1 MRKHNTFH
9 FAGAAALSLT
19 VCGVDAQTRPADYPK
34 RPVRFIVAQTAG
46 GNADFV
52 ARIIAGELGKRLGQ
66 QFVVDNRP
74 GAGGIIAAETTVNAP
89 PDGYTLMLAATGFSV
104 NPALYKKLP
113 YDSLTDL
120 APITQISYGPQI
132 LVVSPSFKAQS
143 VKDLIALAKS
153 KPGALNYGISSVG
166 GATQLA
172 AELFSLNAGVKM
184 TAIPYKGAPAMIV
197 DLMAGRI
204 DLSFATM
211 PSSLQHVRAGKLRAL
226 AVTSLKRSAQV
237 PEVPTIAET
246 AIPGYEMVAWQGLF
260 APKATPR
267 ALIQFLNSEVRAITQ
282 QPDVRKQ
289 LSAEGGEPVANSPE
303 EFAKW
308 LRAEIA
314 KWTKVVQAAGIKPE

>member
-1 MRKHNTFH
+1 MIRNHNIL
-9 FAGAAALSLT
+9 AAAAALALSAWSAH
-19 VCGVDAQTRPADYPK
+19 AQTQGDYPR

-74 GAGGIIAAETTVNAP
+74 GAGGIIAAELTVNAP
-89 PDGYTLMLAATGFSV
+89 PDGHTLLLAATGFSV

-120 APITQISYGPQI
+120 VAITQISYGPQI
-132 LVVSPSFKAQS
+132 LVVSPSLKATS
-143 VKDLIALAKS
+143 VKDLIALAKA
-153 KPGALNYGISSVG
+153 KPGELNYGISSVG

-172 AELFSLNAGVKM
+172 AELFSLMGGVKM
-184 TAIPYKGAPAMIV
+184 TQIPYKGAPAMLV

-211 PSSLQHVRAGKLRAL
+211 PSALQHVRAGKLRAL

-237 PEVPTIAET
+237 PEVPTVAES
-246 AIPGYEMVAWQGLF
+246 ALPGYEMVAWQGLF
-260 APKATPR
+260 APKATPPGIVK
-267 ALIQFLNSEVRAITQ
+267 LLNAEVRAIVQ
-282 QPDVRKQ
+282 QPEVRKQ
-289 LSAEGGEPVANSPE
+289 LSAEGGEPVASSPE

-308 LRAEIA
+308 LKGEIA
-314 KWTKVVQAAGIKPE
+314 KWGKVVRAANIRPE